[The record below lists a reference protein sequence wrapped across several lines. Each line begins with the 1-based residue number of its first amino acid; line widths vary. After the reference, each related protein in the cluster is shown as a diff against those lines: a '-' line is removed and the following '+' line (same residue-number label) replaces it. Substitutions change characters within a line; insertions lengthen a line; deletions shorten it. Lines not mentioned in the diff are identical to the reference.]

1 MKKRTIFTVLL
12 VLLLASCLFAQ
23 SAAETTGGERSITLY
38 CYDTFSSEWGSGPTL
53 IPLFEEETGI
63 KVNVVSTGDAVEM
76 LSRAIMEGDDCQA
89 DLIMGISDDQASTAY
104 ESGIFTSYESP
115 ELANVDDSLEFDPEH
130 RLIPFDYGVFAFVW
144 DSESDIPAPTCL
156 DDLRDPVYKDKIIL
170 IDPRT
175 SSVGLGLL
183 LWTIDVYGEEFSEK
197 HIRNMFLDRG
207 LAYSRDVRSGRDRW
221 SLTAARLGVCR
232 VFGTLMP
239 SAWNI
244 ILSPGV
250 TPMTFQSE
258 PSPTA
263 FIESSLSSTVGMGVC
278 MPAASS
284 LEDMVHHRIMETK
297 RTTSLPSA
305 HPSSP
310 SNLTRRSISPMASP
324 TRSNLLLRSKAA
336 DASPNV
342 SYPFENTVS
351 GL

>member
-1 MKKRTIFTVLL
+1 MGRRESVDIDRPLTDEALQNIISTYESMDILCKRDERILRSLRFVQSRYRGNSVAESAQNIGISRKTGYNI
-12 VLLLASCLFAQ
+12 Q
-23 SAAETTGGERSITLY
+23 SAWNCGGLEAIAPR
-38 CYDTFSSEWGSGPTL
+38 FSDGPKPRLSEDQMGEIENHLS
-53 IPLFEEETGI
+53 
-63 KVNVVSTGDAVEM
+63 SHRMDASM
-76 LSRAIMEGDDCQA
+76 LRK
-89 DLIMGISDDQASTAY
+89 Y
-104 ESGIFTSYESP
+104 
-115 ELANVDDSLEFDPEH
+115 
-130 RLIPFDYGVFAFVW
+130 
-144 DSESDIPAPTCL
+144 
-156 DDLRDPVYKDKIIL
+156 IL
-170 IDPRT
+170 
-175 SSVGLGLL
+175 
-183 LWTIDVYGEEFSEK
+183 DVYGEEFSEK

-324 TRSNLLLRSKAA
+324 TRSNLPLRSKAA

>member
-183 LWTIDVYGEEFSEK
+183 LWTIDVYDEEGYLDWWKDVGANALTIADGWSSAYGLFTEGEAPLVIS
-197 HIRNMFLDRG
+197 
-207 LAYSRDVRSGRDRW
+207 Y
-221 SLTAARLGVCR
+221 T
-232 VFGTLMP
+232 T
-239 SAWNI
+239 
-244 ILSPGV
+244 SPVYHVLWEDSTRYQALIFPEGHHR
-250 TPMTFQSE
+250 T
-258 PSPTA
+258 
-263 FIESSLSSTVGMGVC
+263 IESIGILESSDNKEEARMFVDFILTEGQ
-278 MPAASS
+278 A
-284 LEDMVHHRIMETK
+284 ETAIANSMYPVNS
-297 RTTSLPSA
+297 TTSLP
-305 HPSSP
+305 
-310 SNLTRRSISPMASP
+310 
-324 TRSNLLLRSKAA
+324 
-336 DASPNV
+336 DAYQWAPVPQKVFSMDTEYIAQNIDRWTT
-342 SYPFENTVS
+342 EWTEAMINQ
-351 GL
+351 

>member
-115 ELANVDDSLEFDPEH
+115 ELTNVDDSLEFDPEH

-183 LWTIDVYGEEFSEK
+183 LWTIDVYGEEGY
-197 HIRNMFLDRG
+197 LDWWKDVGANALTIADGWSSAYG
-207 LAYSRDVRSGRDRW
+207 LFTEGEAPLVISY
-221 SLTAARLGVCR
+221 T
-232 VFGTLMP
+232 T
-239 SAWNI
+239 
-244 ILSPGV
+244 SPVYHVLWEDSTRYQALIFPEGHHR
-250 TPMTFQSE
+250 T
-258 PSPTA
+258 
-263 FIESSLSSTVGMGVC
+263 IESIGILESSDNKEEARMFVDFILTEGQ
-278 MPAASS
+278 A
-284 LEDMVHHRIMETK
+284 ETAIANSMYPVNS
-297 RTTSLPSA
+297 TTSLP
-305 HPSSP
+305 
-310 SNLTRRSISPMASP
+310 
-324 TRSNLLLRSKAA
+324 
-336 DASPNV
+336 DAYQWAPVPQKVFSMDTEYIAQNIDRWTT
-342 SYPFENTVS
+342 EWTEAMINQ
-351 GL
+351 

>member
-183 LWTIDVYGEEFSEK
+183 LWTIDVYGEEGY
-197 HIRNMFLDRG
+197 LDWWKDVGANALTIADGWSSAYG
-207 LAYSRDVRSGRDRW
+207 LFTVGEAPLVISY
-221 SLTAARLGVCR
+221 T
-232 VFGTLMP
+232 T
-239 SAWNI
+239 
-244 ILSPGV
+244 SPVYHVLWEDSTRYQALIFPEGHHR
-250 TPMTFQSE
+250 T
-258 PSPTA
+258 
-263 FIESSLSSTVGMGVC
+263 IESIGILESSDNKEEARMFVDFILTEGQ
-278 MPAASS
+278 A
-284 LEDMVHHRIMETK
+284 ETAIANSMYPVNS
-297 RTTSLPSA
+297 TTSLP
-305 HPSSP
+305 
-310 SNLTRRSISPMASP
+310 
-324 TRSNLLLRSKAA
+324 
-336 DASPNV
+336 DAYQWAPVPQKVFSMDTEYIAQNIDRWTT
-342 SYPFENTVS
+342 EWTEAMINQ
-351 GL
+351 

>member
-104 ESGIFTSYESP
+104 EAGIFTSYESP

-144 DSESDIPAPTCL
+144 DSESGIPAPACL

-183 LWTIDVYGEEFSEK
+183 LWTIDVYGEDGY
-197 HIRNMFLDRG
+197 LDWWKDVGANALTIADGWSSAYG
-207 LAYSRDVRSGRDRW
+207 LFTEGEAPLVISY
-221 SLTAARLGVCR
+221 T
-232 VFGTLMP
+232 T
-239 SAWNI
+239 
-244 ILSPGV
+244 SPVYHVLWEDSTRYQALIFPEGHHR
-250 TPMTFQSE
+250 T
-258 PSPTA
+258 
-263 FIESSLSSTVGMGVC
+263 IESIGILESSDNKEEARMFVDFILTEGQ
-278 MPAASS
+278 A
-284 LEDMVHHRIMETK
+284 ETAIANSMYPVNS
-297 RTTSLPSA
+297 TTSLP
-305 HPSSP
+305 
-310 SNLTRRSISPMASP
+310 
-324 TRSNLLLRSKAA
+324 
-336 DASPNV
+336 DAYQWAPVPQKVFSMDTEYIAQNIDRWTT
-342 SYPFENTVS
+342 EWTEAMINQ
-351 GL
+351 